1 MDDIQLEL
9 EKKKQEQIK
18 MQKEIADNILL
29 QGELE
34 GILEHEKL
42 KVTDKAKDLAKVKSV
57 LVQKRDEYEEA
68 LESNKEQSSEV
79 VRLFIFK
86 KNRLKS

>member
-79 VRLFIFK
+79 VEEL
-86 KNRLKS
+86 KN